1 MRPYEHTQI
10 GYAVLAP
17 LLAGLLGLLAGIIAA
32 GPHPVLLAVSAVLLA
47 GIAAFPTL
55 TIEVRDGV
63 LSWRFGLGVGRK
75 AIALSHIETA
85 AAVRNAWS
93 YGWGIRLTPHGWLYN
108 VSGLGAV
115 EIVLRGGERFRL
127 GSDEPE
133 ALARAIREARAS
145 GAN

>member
-17 LLAGLLGLLAGIIAA
+17 LLAGLLGLLAGILAA
-32 GPHPVLLAVSAVLLA
+32 GSHPVLLAVSAVLLA

-55 TIEVRDGV
+55 TVEVRDGV

-75 AIALSHIETA
+75 SIALSHIETA
-85 AAVRNAWS
+85 AAVRNSWS

-133 ALARAIREARAS
+133 ALARAISDARRES
-145 GAN
+145 S

>member
-1 MRPYEHTQI
+1 MRPYQHTQI

-17 LLAGLLGLLAGIIAA
+17 LLAGLLGLLAGTLAA
-32 GPHPVLLAVSAVLLA
+32 GPLPVLLAVSAVVLA

-55 TIEVRDGV
+55 TVEVRNGA
-63 LSWRFGLGVGRK
+63 LSWRFGPGFGRK
-75 AIALSHIETA
+75 SIALSRVETA
-85 AAVRNAWS
+85 AVVRNARS

-133 ALARAIREARAS
+133 ALARAIRDARAG
-145 GAN
+145 GAK